1 MMTYSLSRDTY
12 DQDQDKTNTFFFIFF
27 NKCYYHNPCF
37 SLFMVAKNFE
47 CEMMDWTLFGDLS
60 KRVADR
66 IIESNYEPDFIVG
79 LARGGWVLSRVLCDY
94 LGVKDLISLKVEHWG
109 VTATPDGKAQIKYPF
124 KVDLTG
130 RKVLIVDD
138 ITDTGESMK
147 IATDYITTL
156 NPQEVKTAALRHIE
170 GSQFTPDFYGDIISW
185 RWVVFP
191 WNYIED
197 MCNII
202 PKVMSQGISVKEM
215 KEKLVSDY
223 SVSISEEE
231 IHRIIEEIERREQS
245 KTS

>member
-1 MMTYSLSRDTY
+1 MAME
-12 DQDQDKTNTFFFIFF
+12 
-27 NKCYYHNPCF
+27 
-37 SLFMVAKNFE
+37 NFE
-47 CEMMDWTLFGDLS
+47 CEMMNWSLFAELS
-60 KRVADR
+60 KNVADK
-66 IIESNYEPDFIVG
+66 IIESNYAPDFMVG

-130 RKVLIVDD
+130 RKVLVVDD

-147 IATDYITTL
+147 VATEYINSL

-170 GSQFTPDFYGDIISW
+170 GSKFTPDFYGDIISW

-202 PKVMSQGISVKEM
+202 SKVMSKGVTLKEM
-215 KEKLVSDY
+215 KEKLDNEY
-223 SVSISEEE
+223 SISISEEE
-231 IHRIIEEIERREQS
+231 ILRIIEEIERRERS
-245 KTS
+245 KGN